1 MFALDSHNNTIRK
14 FTKDESFVPNSLDN
28 ALDHKYTNETEMF
41 SMSRFVQGQPQEKK
55 QKTTDL
61 RPVVLV
67 NFNTRRGKV
76 KPIQLRALLDSGGSG
91 CLITQKFTKKLK
103 LREIKGKAT
112 VWNTPAGTLTT
123 KGKVRSQFVL
133 PELHDNRVIEWD
145 FHVTPHIA
153 TYDMIIGRDMLQ
165 DLGIDI

>member
-1 MFALDSHNNTIRK
+1 MFALDSHNNIIRK

-76 KPIQLRALLDSGGSG
+76 KTNS
-91 CLITQKFTKKLK
+91 
-103 LREIKGKAT
+103 
-112 VWNTPAGTLTT
+112 TPSAA
-123 KGKVRSQFVL
+123 R
-133 PELHDNRVIEWD
+133 
-145 FHVTPHIA
+145 
-153 TYDMIIGRDMLQ
+153 
-165 DLGIDI
+165 